1 MSWDRMGSANFKS
14 ALANDKD
21 PEVKELHSLTLENTR
36 ENQKGF
42 HGATTPRKNE
52 RGRGASEVL
61 PASAASCISH

>member
-1 MSWDRMGSANFKS
+1 MGSANFKS